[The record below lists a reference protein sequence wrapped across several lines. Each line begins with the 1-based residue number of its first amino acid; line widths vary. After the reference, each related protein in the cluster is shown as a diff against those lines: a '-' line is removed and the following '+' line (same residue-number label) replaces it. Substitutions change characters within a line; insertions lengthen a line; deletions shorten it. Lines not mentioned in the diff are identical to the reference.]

1 VGALGVCH
9 HRAKCRNVVTKYGKR
24 PTNRLLTFNHKL
36 KIHNLLLT
44 AIFYINIMQINTYWT
59 KFYILLSKTKNY
71 IFDCYA
77 GKIYV
82 FHLQTLQA

>member
-1 VGALGVCH
+1 MA
-9 HRAKCRNVVTKYGKR
+9 RD
-24 PTNRLLTFNHKL
+24 PLTGYSPSSTSL

-44 AIFYINIMQINTYWT
+44 AIFYIKYYAN
-59 KFYILLSKTKNY
+59 KYILDKVLY
-71 IFDCYA
+71 IFKQNQKLYFCLLYA